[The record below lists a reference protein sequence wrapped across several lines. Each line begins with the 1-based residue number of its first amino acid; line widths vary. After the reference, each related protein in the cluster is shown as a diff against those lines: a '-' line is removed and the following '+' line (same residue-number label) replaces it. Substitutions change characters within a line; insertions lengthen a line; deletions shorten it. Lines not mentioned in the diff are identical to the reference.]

1 MCSSDLT
8 DAEGVHEDQ
17 YDWIRSSLVGMDD
30 KAGHRTLGR
39 RDIDLAL
46 NHRGISTKTGIPFFI
61 YNLLQSLEML
71 ASSEETAVLF
81 VEMVVVAGTV
91 VAAASPV
98 NDTPA
103 SVAVPESD
111 GALNC

>member
-1 MCSSDLT
+1 
-8 DAEGVHEDQ
+8 
-17 YDWIRSSLVGMDD
+17 
-30 KAGHRTLGR
+30 
-39 RDIDLAL
+39 
-46 NHRGISTKTGIPFFI
+46 
-61 YNLLQSLEML
+61 ML
-71 ASSEETAVLF
+71 ASSEETAVLV

>member
-1 MCSSDLT
+1 
-8 DAEGVHEDQ
+8 
-17 YDWIRSSLVGMDD
+17 
-30 KAGHRTLGR
+30 
-39 RDIDLAL
+39 
-46 NHRGISTKTGIPFFI
+46 
-61 YNLLQSLEML
+61 ML

-98 NDTPA
+98 HDAPV